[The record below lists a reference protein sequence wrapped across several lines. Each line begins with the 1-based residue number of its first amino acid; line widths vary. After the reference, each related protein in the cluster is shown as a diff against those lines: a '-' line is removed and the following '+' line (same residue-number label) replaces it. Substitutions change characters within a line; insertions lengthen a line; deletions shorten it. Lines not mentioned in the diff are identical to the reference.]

1 MNFNQL
7 VIADDFGFNR
17 SSDQV
22 MLDLCSLKKIDGVSV
37 FPKYISQDQIDS
49 LLVLRKNRNI
59 KIGLHFNLTLG
70 DDKNSLKS
78 IKQLLIQSLF
88 GSIDKELIARE
99 FDLQLK
105 VFKDKF
111 NCYPDFIDGHEH
123 VHAFPVISKIV
134 CKKLHYIQYTGLVRY
149 IGSRSKDVLIRSIKY
164 GFFLKFIT
172 LEILAFSQR
181 KHLSRNNLRFNERF
195 DGLLPLNSSGKLV
208 KILQGIYGGSN
219 LQSTIIMCHPGIIGP
234 GLKSNFFG
242 SEDREIEKNFLNG
255 R

>member
-7 VIADDFGFNR
+7 IIADDFGFNR

-49 LLVLRKNRNI
+49 MLDLRKNRGI
-59 KIGLHFNLTLG
+59 KIGLHFNLTLD

-88 GSIDKELIARE
+88 RPLDKELIARE
-99 FDLQLK
+99 FDSQLK

-134 CKKLHYIQYTGLVRY
+134 CKKLHDIQYTGLVRY
-149 IGSRSKDVLIRSIKY
+149 IGSRSKDVLIRSIKH

-172 LEILAFSQR
+172 LEILAFGQR
-181 KHLSRNNLRFNERF
+181 KHLIKNNLRFNERF
-195 DGLLPLNSSGKLV
+195 DGLLPSNSSGNLV
-208 KILQGIYGGSN
+208 KILQGIYGSSN
-219 LQSTIIMCHPGIIGP
+219 LQSTIIMCHPGIIGT

-242 SEDREIEKNFLNG
+242 SKDREIEKNFLNG